1 MPNPALLT
9 LGKAAKLCG
18 RSKPTLSKA
27 LKEGRLSY
35 VKKTKAGYQIDPS
48 ELSRVFP
55 YSSPNAKFDQKKNLE
70 DNTANATENSVLKAK
85 LEAAEQRFSDAEK
98 TIDDLRARLDK
109 SEAARERQDL
119 VLADLRDGAARKGFF
134 RKLFG

>member
-1 MPNPALLT
+1 MPNPTLLT
-9 LGKAAKLCG
+9 LGQAAKLCG

-35 VKKTKAGYQIDPS
+35 VEKTKAGYQIDPS

-55 YSSPNAKFDQKKNLE
+55 YSSPNAKVDQIETLEKNPA
-70 DNTANATENSVLKAK
+70 NTIENSVLKAK

-98 TIDDLRARLDK
+98 TIDDLRQRLDGE
-109 SEAARERQDL
+109 SEER
-119 VLADLRDGAARKGFF
+119 RKLTAQITDQRTNEPKGLF

>member
-1 MPNPALLT
+1 MPNPTLLT
-9 LGKAAKLCG
+9 LGQAAKLCG

-35 VKKTKAGYQIDPS
+35 VEKTKSGYQIDPS

-55 YSSPNAKFDQKKNLE
+55 YSSSNTKFDHTETLD
-70 DNTANATENSVLKAK
+70 DNTVNTIENSVLKAK

-98 TIDDLRARLDK
+98 TIDDLRQRLDGE
-109 SEAARERQDL
+109 SEER
-119 VLADLRDGAARKGFF
+119 RKLTAQITDQRNNEPKGLF

>member
-98 TIDDLRARLDK
+98 TIDDLRQRLDGE
-109 SEAARERQDL
+109 SEER
-119 VLADLRDGAARKGFF
+119 RKLTAQITDQRNNEPKGLF

>member
-1 MPNPALLT
+1 MPNPTLLT
-9 LGKAAKLCG
+9 LGQAAKLCG

-35 VKKTKAGYQIDPS
+35 VEKTKAGYQIDPS

-55 YSSPNAKFDQKKNLE
+55 YSSPNAKVDQVEILE
-70 DNTANATENSVLKAK
+70 DNTTNTIENSVLKAK

-98 TIDDLRARLDK
+98 TIDDLRQRLDGE
-109 SEAARERQDL
+109 SEER
-119 VLADLRDGAARKGFF
+119 RKLTAQITDQRSNEPKGLF